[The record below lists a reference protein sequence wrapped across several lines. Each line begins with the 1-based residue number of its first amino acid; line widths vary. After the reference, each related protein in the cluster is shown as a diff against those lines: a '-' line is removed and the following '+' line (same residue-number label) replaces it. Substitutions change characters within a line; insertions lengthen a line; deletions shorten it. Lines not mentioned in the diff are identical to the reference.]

1 MKLLHIDSG
10 IQGEQSASRTISAA
24 IVSRLVGENPGLAV
38 TRRDLVAAPIGHLL
52 PADLGNAETAEV
64 VGEFVNADI
73 VVIGAGLYNFSIPT
87 QLKAW
92 IDRILIPG
100 QTFRYGANGAEGLAG
115 DKRVIVALARGG
127 VYAPGSPVAPL
138 EHAETY
144 LRAVLGFIGIAR
156 PEFVI
161 AEGLALGEE
170 ARAAA
175 LAAALEQAGT
185 VPIAA

>member
-10 IQGEQSASRTISAA
+10 IQGEFSASRTLSAA
-24 IVSRLVGENPGLAV
+24 IVARLTGEAPGLAV
-38 TRRDLVAAPIGHLL
+38 TRRDLVAEPIGHLL
-52 PADLGNAETAEV
+52 PADLADAETAAI
-64 VGEFVNADI
+64 VGEFLAADI

-100 QTFRYGANGAEGLAG
+100 QTFRYGANGPEGLAG

-127 VYAPGSPVAPL
+127 VYAPGSPAAPL

-144 LRAVLGFIGIAR
+144 LRAVLGFIGVAR

-185 VPIAA
+185 VAIAA